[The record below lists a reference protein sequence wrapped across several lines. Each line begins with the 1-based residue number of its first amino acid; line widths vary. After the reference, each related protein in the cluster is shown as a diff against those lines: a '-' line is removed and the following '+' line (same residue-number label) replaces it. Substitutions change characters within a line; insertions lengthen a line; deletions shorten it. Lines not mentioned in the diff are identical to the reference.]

1 MVSLFIPF
9 CCINLQ
15 ENLHDSTKH
24 MSSLKLLLLLFFFWE
39 TKNLKPQIS
48 GWTFHFW
55 FSKVVPASR
64 TQKIWKC
71 DMRLASWPKLTTFKC
86 SIGKRNTCEP
96 WFFKATELY
105 FFLRFFYFFL
115 RSRDCFIHW
124 PYVEA
129 VGHNFSNM
137 VFGVKDDSFFNLKSM
152 TLIYE
157 DKQRVWFSTAL
168 SF

>member
-1 MVSLFIPF
+1 
-9 CCINLQ
+9 
-15 ENLHDSTKH
+15 
-24 MSSLKLLLLLFFFWE
+24 MSSLKLLSLFFFFFRE

-64 TQKIWKC
+64 TQKIWKY

-96 WFFKATELY
+96 D
-105 FFLRFFYFFL
+105 FLRQPNYTFFCI
-115 RSRDCFIHW
+115 RSRDSFMHW
-124 PYVEA
+124 PYVVA

-137 VFGVKDDSFFNLKSM
+137 IFGVKDGSIFNLKSM

-157 DKQRVWFSTAL
+157 DKQRVWFSSAL
-168 SF
+168 SFKHISTH